1 MFTLQYSTAT
11 HCAAQA
17 QQAFAALQQQ
27 ATAAY
32 TVTLAQQANNY
43 YTVTVTR
50 LFTCYNSAV
59 ATFNNTVQQYCATV
73 AQYIDDEDYP
83 ASCYVL
89 DASNNAVY

>member
-11 HCAAQA
+11 HCAQQA
-17 QQAFAALQQQ
+17 QQAAAALQQQ
-27 ATAAY
+27 VTAAY
-32 TVTLAQQANNY
+32 TVTLAKQANNY

-50 LFTCYNSAV
+50 MFTCYNSAV

-73 AQYIDDEDYP
+73 AQYIDNEDYP

-89 DASNNAVY
+89 DAQGGAAY